1 VSGPGG
7 ASKPKPLNI
16 GPRVAGTAVAGGSAH
31 AVTDGVTTIE
41 IPLHDG
47 IVARRLAWIDPAD
60 GVLRGAE
67 RVAMAWSPA
76 SDLAVPPASAS
87 VSHGD
92 QDGDVTVDAAA
103 PATGGTRS

>member
-1 VSGPGG
+1 M
-7 ASKPKPLNI
+7 
-16 GPRVAGTAVAGGSAH
+16 
-31 AVTDGVTTIE
+31 
-41 IPLHDG
+41 
-47 IVARRLAWIDPAD
+47 DPAD

-92 QDGDVTVDAAA
+92 QDGDVTVDDAA